1 MRAAAFLVACLALSI
16 VHTPAAQVSGGS
28 TTAPRVTNGRLAA
41 QPVGASLDATFKR
54 LVAAQSEPA
63 WIGYTVPAVSR
74 AEGRGCCSGDT
85 WISDGIVFT
94 NGRIATCGLES
105 STSTRRSSDQPAQFQ
120 NPVRLEGPD
129 SVVVLYRIEEKA
141 VQRIRIITP
150 DCE

>member
-1 MRAAAFLVACLALSI
+1 MRAAAFLVACLALSTLD
-16 VHTPAAQVSGGS
+16 TPAAQVSGGS
-28 TTAPRVTNGRLAA
+28 TAAPRVTNGRLAA
-41 QPVGASLDATFKR
+41 QPVGASLDAAFKR

-105 STSTRRSSDQPAQFQ
+105 STLSPWESSYLP
-120 NPVRLEGPD
+120 
-129 SVVVLYRIEEKA
+129 SSSIM
-141 VQRIRIITP
+141 
-150 DCE
+150 